1 MNNSIVAASLNE
13 GLKNYIIGKLWIHST
28 DGSRPGA
35 IRINRNLATDI
46 ILKAG
51 TTLFLNHNKKRDG
64 KQDADFSISV
74 LLPAATANELIEAE
88 RQTKLTDAD

>member
-1 MNNSIVAASLNE
+1 MENIIASSLNE
-13 GLKNYIIGKLWIHST
+13 GLKNFIIGKLWINSV

-51 TTLFLNHNKKRDG
+51 ATLFLNTNKKREG
-64 KQDADFSISV
+64 KQDADFSVSV
-74 LLPAATANELIEAE
+74 LLPVDTANQLIEAE
-88 RQTKLTDAD
+88 HQASQK